1 MLKKLDTEKPAPT
14 PVAPYEPTVEEQAA
28 IASHAA
34 RAKRRSPLVP
44 LKLLSVENGKA
55 SIQVD
60 HKASV
65 AEPLFCEQLATDD
78 STFASYIAEQLGQ
91 MAIFNGQVNANI
103 LNAHLATVRA
113 IGPQDEVETM
123 LACQMAAVH
132 LVTMSTAA
140 SLTQGAKGLHDLK
153 VGQLNKL
160 TRTFA
165 TQMEALKRY
174 RSKGE
179 QRITVEHVDVHDGGQ
194 AVVGMVA
201 SGT

>member
-1 MLKKLDTEKPAPT
+1 MLKKLDAEKPAPP
-14 PVAPYEPTVEEQAA
+14 PVAPYEPTPEEQVA
-28 IASHAA
+28 IANNAA
-34 RAKRRSPLVP
+34 RAKKRSRLVP
-44 LKLLSVENGKA
+44 LKVLSVENGTA

-60 HKASV
+60 HKPSV
-65 AEPLFCEQLATDD
+65 AEALFCEQLATDD

-91 MAIFNGQVNANI
+91 MAVFKGQINANI
-103 LNAHLATVRA
+103 LNANLATVRA

-132 LVTMSTAA
+132 LVTMATAA
-140 SLTQGAKGLHDLK
+140 SLTQGANGQHDLK